1 MNPVLPAFN
10 WSLQKLLATETGAFN
25 KARIKILYFVL
36 LLAMIK
42 AAIVCMVAFI
52 DNQEFQL
59 SRAVI
64 AFVFYAMLLKL
75 LLSKVN
81 VKVLI
86 HSMIWMGLLIIWTNI
101 FVSAHSINI
110 ITLQFIFMLILSSFY
125 LLDKN
130 ISIIYSCISI
140 IPVLIYLFNL
150 SGDKPI
156 TLITPEHLSTP
167 GAVAVIILN
176 FVTILLSHYLYHQA
190 FNATISEKEMLN
202 AQLKQSV
209 EEANVLAQ
217 SKSDFLSTMSH
228 ELRTPLNAVIGMSDL
243 LMEDAS
249 SESQKENLQA
259 LSFSALSLYTLIN
272 DILDFNKLESGRL
285 ELESIPVN
293 LAELMH
299 NICSGMSRQANEK
312 GLDLVLKLDEELR
325 DMHVIT
331 DPTRITQVIYNLMGN
346 GIKFT
351 RKGKVTVSLKLVEK
365 SEEQL
370 RLIFSVADTG
380 IGIPEE
386 KYRQIFEPF
395 VQASTSTTRQ
405 FGGTGLGLSIVK
417 RLLTLFGSDIQLK
430 STPGKGSEFFF
441 EIDLKHTNAPLPG
454 SRDEATLRYDLSGL
468 RLLVAEDN
476 PMNVL
481 VIKKLCLKW
490 NINPV
495 IVNNGR
501 EAMTQLSENTF
512 DVILMDIH
520 MPEMDGYEASRAIR
534 QIADPIRSKTPIIA
548 LTASVSHNIHERI
561 LEAGMNDYIRKPFNA
576 KELYAR
582 LNRIRITIHN

>member
-10 WSLQKLLATETGAFN
+10 WSLQKLLETETGTFN
-25 KARIKILYFVL
+25 RARIKILYFVL
-36 LLAMIK
+36 LLAIIK
-42 AAIVCMVAFI
+42 AAIVSIAAFY
-52 DNQEFQL
+52 DHQEFQL
-59 SRAVI
+59 SRAMI
-64 AFVFYAMLLKL
+64 ALVFYTMLLKL

-81 VKVLI
+81 VKLLI
-86 HSMIWMGLLIIWTNI
+86 HAMIWMGLLIIWTNI
-101 FVSAHSINI
+101 FVSAHAINI

-125 LLDKN
+125 LLDKDL
-130 ISIIYSCISI
+130 SIVYSTISI
-140 IPVLIYLFNL
+140 IPVLIYLF
-150 SGDKPI
+150 SIVGKEHV
-156 TLITPEHLSTP
+156 TLITPELLSAP
-167 GAVAVIILN
+167 SAIAIIVLN

-190 FNATISEKEMLN
+190 FNTTISEKESLN

-209 EEANVLAQ
+209 EEANILAQ

-249 SESQKENLQA
+249 SDSQKENLQA

-285 ELESIPVN
+285 ELETIPVN

-325 DMHVIT
+325 NLHVIT
-331 DPTRITQVIYNLMGN
+331 DPTRLTQIIYNLAGN

-351 RKGKVTVSLKLVEK
+351 RKGKVTVSL
-365 SEEQL
+365 
-370 RLIFSVADTG
+370 RLIDKNDEQMKLLFSVADTG

-395 VQASTSTTRQ
+395 VQASTSTTRK

-441 EIDLKHTNAPLPG
+441 EISLKRAATPAPG
-454 SRDEATLRYDLSGL
+454 SREEAILKYDLSGL
-468 RLLVAEDN
+468 RVLVAEDN

-481 VIKKLCLKW
+481 VIKKFCVKW
-490 NINPV
+490 NIEPV
-495 IVNNGR
+495 IVGNGKKVM
-501 EAMTQLSENTF
+501 EQMLTNTF

-520 MPEMDGYEASRAIR
+520 MPEMDGYEATKAIR
-534 QIADPIRSKTPIIA
+534 QMPDPTRSQIPVIA

-561 LEAGMNDYIRKPFNA
+561 LEAGMNEYIRKPFNA

-582 LNRIRITIHN
+582 LNRIRLTLQN